1 MTDVQP
7 EVQEDSGPAA
17 AAPIPPTEN
26 AEPAGPLGAIE
37 QPATPDPGPDPA
49 PPLPT
54 FRVMDVDEVSLDL
67 PSQYPAVTLV
77 ESEPPMRMLV
87 FPVGLPEGTAMA
99 QALRRMVSPRPM
111 THELFIQVLQR
122 ARIDVIAVRLTGREE
137 GTLLAELDLMTPA
150 GRQRIDCRPSDGLVL
165 ALRMPVPAPILVDE
179 RLLEE
184 AGDVDPI
191 REDEGTLH
199 ADGST

>member
-1 MTDVQP
+1 MTDLQP
-7 EVQEDSGPAA
+7 EVQEESEPASA
-17 AAPIPPTEN
+17 TPVPPTDTTEP
-26 AEPAGPLGAIE
+26 AEPPE
-37 QPATPDPGPDPA
+37 PA
-49 PPLPT
+49 
-54 FRVMDVDEVSLDL
+54 EVSLYL

-99 QALRRMVSPRPM
+99 QALRRMESRRPM
-111 THELFIQVLQR
+111 THELFMQVLQR
-122 ARIDVIAVRLTGREE
+122 ARIDVIAVRLTGRDE
-137 GTLLAELDLMTPA
+137 GNLLAELDLMAPG

-184 AGDVDPI
+184 AGDVVPI
-191 REDEGTLH
+191 REDEGTPLP
-199 ADGST
+199 DGSTGP